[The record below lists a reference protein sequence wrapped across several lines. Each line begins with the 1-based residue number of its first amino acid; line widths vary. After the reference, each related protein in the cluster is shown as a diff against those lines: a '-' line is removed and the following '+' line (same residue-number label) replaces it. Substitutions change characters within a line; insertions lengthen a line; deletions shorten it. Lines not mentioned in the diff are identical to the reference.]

1 MHVAADF
8 SPNELLMATDKKPK
22 RIKVFQIQEFEQENS
37 FLPLFPLFLHSL
49 FFREFNPLNFLSV
62 F

>member
-1 MHVAADF
+1 
-8 SPNELLMATDKKPK
+8 MATDKKPK
-22 RIKVFQIQEFEQENS
+22 LIKVFQIQEFEQENS